1 MIDGYI
7 LTDCVWLQMWG
18 LAIVVGLAVGGIMS
32 HLKIGPC
39 APKQQK
45 VPMDG
50 GGIYAEGGPEVAS
63 DL

>member
-1 MIDGYI
+1 
-7 LTDCVWLQMWG
+7 MWG